1 MMSMRTCPEQSRRKG
16 FTLVE
21 MIVVMAIIPFAA
33 FALDRL
39 FYAFL
44 TDIPRSSRVV
54 QENKILLNMLSQ
66 MRKDIDKATGLPGAF
81 GGHSS
86 DDEMLLIEQRDDII
100 CYQLKEEQVLR
111 YVLKDAKDAAGKE
124 TRVWSVPNA
133 VVQWHV
139 WRNNGKGYAVE
150 VKTYVKQKLRE
161 KWQKKLANSHLY
173 FVGAL

>member
-1 MMSMRTCPEQSRRKG
+1 
-16 FTLVE
+16 
-21 MIVVMAIIPFAA
+21 
-33 FALDRL
+33 
-39 FYAFL
+39 
-44 TDIPRSSRVV
+44 
-54 QENKILLNMLSQ
+54 
-66 MRKDIDKATGLPGAF
+66 
-81 GGHSS
+81 
-86 DDEMLLIEQRDDII
+86 
-100 CYQLKEEQVLR
+100 VLR